1 VRGAGAVWRL
11 RAAGDLIRT
20 RCAPATHGRL
30 IRTWRMHR
38 TWRAVLEESGIKAQ
52 GVMLHTLRPP
62 TWG

>member
-1 VRGAGAVWRL
+1 
-11 RAAGDLIRT
+11 
-20 RCAPATHGRL
+20 
-30 IRTWRMHR
+30 MHR